1 MMSAHSLSRRAALAA
16 LGACAL
22 AGLGGC
28 APTNAPAVQAA
39 GPTSAFHIG
48 SIAVNTAPLLA
59 QVGNPTAQWAQ
70 DSLPGQLAQVLAA
83 HMAPGDPGGAT
94 LSVRVDSI
102 YLGGGGFGDPDIMNG
117 VATLSGSPARQAKV
131 RAVATYI
138 ANPSD
143 QALWEQALQ
152 GRVQALSQSFAYTL
166 KRRWRL

>member
-1 MMSAHSLSRRAALAA
+1 
-16 LGACAL
+16 
-22 AGLGGC
+22 
-28 APTNAPAVQAA
+28 
-39 GPTSAFHIG
+39 
-48 SIAVNTAPLLA
+48 
-59 QVGNPTAQWAQ
+59 
-70 DSLPGQLAQVLAA
+70 
-83 HMAPGDPGGAT
+83 
-94 LSVRVDSI
+94 
-102 YLGGGGFGDPDIMNG
+102 MNG